1 MGIKFFC
8 LRIDVRIENITVF
21 SESWSSFPFNVIF
34 QNATSDFESV
44 FIVFCDGGRFFLE
57 PPLIWR
63 LHLNKIK
70 LEEQNWPINH
80 VCGSVAKCEPQFLLI
95 TRNECHQKLTLCYN
109 MYWMEF
115 GCLFCCEIHTE
126 HALLSTRKK
135 HICTIM
141 LFRFYNTLSNAMLPS
156 ET

>member
-1 MGIKFFC
+1 MLELRTLPFSRNPGPHFHSMLFFKT
-8 LRIDVRIENITVF
+8 RQMISRVF
-21 SESWSSFPFNVIF
+21 SMF
-34 QNATSDFESV
+34 SV
-44 FIVFCDGGRFFLE
+44 MEAGFLE
-57 PPLIWR
+57 PPLIWQ

-80 VCGSVAKCEPQFLLI
+80 ARGSVANCGPQFMLI
-95 TRNECHQKLTLCYN
+95 TRDECHLKWTLCYN

-141 LFRFYNTLSNAMLPS
+141 LFGFYNTLSNAMLPS

>member
-34 QNATSDFESV
+34 QNATNDFESV
-44 FIVFCDGGRFFLE
+44 FNVFCDGGSFLE
-57 PPLIWR
+57 PPLIWQ

-80 VCGSVAKCEPQFLLI
+80 ARGSVANCGPQFMLI
-95 TRNECHQKLTLCYN
+95 TRDECHLKWTLCYN

-115 GCLFCCEIHTE
+115 GCLFCCEIS
-126 HALLSTRKK
+126 LLSTWKK

-141 LFRFYNTLSNAMLPS
+141 LFRFYNTLSIALLPS